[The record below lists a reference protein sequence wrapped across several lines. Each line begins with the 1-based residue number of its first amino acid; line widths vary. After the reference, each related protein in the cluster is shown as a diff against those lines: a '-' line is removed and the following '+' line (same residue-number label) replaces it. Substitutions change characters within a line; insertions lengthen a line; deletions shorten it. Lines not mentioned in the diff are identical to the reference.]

1 MILVGGNFTN
11 IGGATRR
18 FIARLDAT
26 TGLADSWNPDTIN
39 EVYTIALQADGK
51 ILIGGEFFGITGGQ
65 FRVKIARLDPVTGLA
80 DSFSPN
86 TDAAEV
92 YALVVQADGKIL
104 VGGRFGMMGG
114 QARNGIARL
123 DPVTG
128 SADSFDPNTN
138 ITQLGGVYT
147 MAVQADGK
155 VLVGGAFSMV
165 GGQPRNAIAR
175 CDATTGVPDS
185 WDPNA
190 SNGAFVFSAT
200 LQADGKILVGGYN
213 FSNIGG
219 QTRNFFARLTNDSAA
234 FQNLAATPTVVTWA
248 LGGSNPQFSRVTF
261 ESSTDNVNYT
271 PLGNGTAS
279 GSNWTLTGLN
289 LPAGQNIYIRAR
301 GYYRNGFLGSSESTT
316 ESVWNA
322 FITGATSTPT
332 ATPTGTPTATASP
345 TGTPTA
351 TPTVT
356 ATPTATST
364 TSATPTNTPTATA
377 SSTPTDTPTATPT
390 VTPTATPA
398 GGAAFDYDADGKTD
412 ISVFRP
418 SSGAWYLQRS
428 TAGLYGMEFGY
439 GDGQDHSG

>member
-1 MILVGGNFTN
+1 MARNNIARLNADGTLDTAFNPGVNAGVYTIALQTDGRILVGGIFTNIGGQARNGIARLDAVTGAVDLTWDPNAGGNSNKVDSIAIQPDGMILVGGNFTV

-104 VGGRFGMMGG
+104 VGGRFGIMGG
-114 QARNGIARL
+114 QARLGIARL

-147 MAVQADGK
+147 IAVQADGK

-185 WDPNA
+185 FDPNA
-190 SNGAFVFSAT
+190 SNGSYVFSAAV
-200 LQADGKILVGGYN
+200 QADGKILVGGYN

-219 QTRNFFARLTNDSAA
+219 QTRNFFARLTNDKRRIARSFGNANHDIPGRWAA
-234 FQNLAATPTVVTWA
+234 QAHAQRA
-248 LGGSNPQFSRVTF
+248 LPLST
-261 ESSTDNVNYT
+261 STDNVNYT
-271 PLGNGTAS
+271 PLGNGTS
-279 GSNWTLTGLN
+279 RL
-289 LPAGQNIYIRAR
+289 
-301 GYYRNGFLGSSESTT
+301 
-316 ESVWNA
+316 
-322 FITGATSTPT
+322 
-332 ATPTGTPTATASP
+332 
-345 TGTPTA
+345 
-351 TPTVT
+351 
-356 ATPTATST
+356 
-364 TSATPTNTPTATA
+364 
-377 SSTPTDTPTATPT
+377 
-390 VTPTATPA
+390 
-398 GGAAFDYDADGKTD
+398 AAIG
-412 ISVFRP
+412 
-418 SSGAWYLQRS
+418 
-428 TAGLYGMEFGY
+428 
-439 GDGQDHSG
+439 H